1 MTRSQLGFLWGLFC
15 ITCLGL
21 HFADCCMNE
30 VEFRICTNCKNIQH
44 THIRLTALFPG
55 LPGSAGTRKVKPIG
69 ILLKQEI
76 VSGSGINWA
85 ICKCAPCSRQITTP
99 TPHQSVFLQ
108 AGCPSCRPTNSVK
121 ALKVQNNQKYS
132 IQSLQTVWK
141 KMSTF
146 IINVC

>member
-1 MTRSQLGFLWGLFC
+1 MTRSLLGFLWGLFC

-99 TPHQSVFLQ
+99 TPHQSVFY
-108 AGCPSCRPTNSVK
+108 RPD
-121 ALKVQNNQKYS
+121 ALPAAQPTASKHWRYKITKNIQYKVYKPFE
-132 IQSLQTVWK
+132 

-146 IINVC
+146 ITNVC